1 MWGVERAC
9 VRVTTTTPR
18 IPRGGAK
25 ARRATSRATMEAS
38 LGKQPSADVLKM
50 WQDAEAVAFDVDSTV
65 CVDEGI
71 DELGAF
77 LGAGE
82 RVEAITKRAMEGG
95 MDFAEALQLRLEAM
109 AVTTD
114 SLAAFVSKHPPRYSN
129 GIKELVDALRASGKE
144 VFLVSGGFRQM
155 VHPVGSGLGI
165 PVDNI
170 HANTITFNEDGSL
183 KGFDPNE
190 FPSKSG
196 GKANAVK
203 HIKAT
208 RGFKTMV
215 MVGDGAT
222 DLEARVAGG
231 ADIVVGYGGA
241 QRRAKVEA
249 EADWFVTDL
258 SVLAKALK

>member
-18 IPRGGAK
+18 IPRGGSK

-155 VHPVGSGLGI
+155 VHPVGAGLGI

-215 MVGDGAT
+215 MVG
-222 DLEARVAGG
+222 
-231 ADIVVGYGGA
+231 
-241 QRRAKVEA
+241 
-249 EADWFVTDL
+249 FC
-258 SVLAKALK
+258 SFCN